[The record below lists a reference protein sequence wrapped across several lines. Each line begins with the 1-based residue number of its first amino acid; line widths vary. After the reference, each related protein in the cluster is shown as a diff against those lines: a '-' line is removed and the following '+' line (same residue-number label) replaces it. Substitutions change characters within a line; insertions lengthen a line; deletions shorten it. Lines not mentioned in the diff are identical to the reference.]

1 MSQQRAKK
9 NKEDV
14 YTDMKIE
21 GILERGKRLVDKI
34 NSNLYPEFNCNYA
47 FTNKFK
53 NNKLQNQNFL
63 KLKNEKKFF

>member
-34 NSNLYPEFNCNYA
+34 NSNLYPEQNCN
-47 FTNKFK
+47 KSLI
-53 NNKLQNQNFL
+53 NNLLIF
-63 KLKNEKKFF
+63 